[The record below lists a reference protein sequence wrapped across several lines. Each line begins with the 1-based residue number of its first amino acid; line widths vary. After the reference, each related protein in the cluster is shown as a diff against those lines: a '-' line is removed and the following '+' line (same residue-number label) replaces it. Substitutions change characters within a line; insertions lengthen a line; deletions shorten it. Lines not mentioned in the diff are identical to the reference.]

1 MPVDDTR
8 AGAGAR
14 AFVIP
19 VTVREG
25 YEAGRHALTI
35 CNACRYCEQFCPV
48 FPSMERRTSLA
59 TADLAYLANLCHNC
73 GECLYAC
80 QYAPPHEFGVN
91 VPATLAEIRTL
102 SYEDYCWPRPL
113 GAAFRRHNLL
123 TGLALAAALIVVM
136 YVSTMA
142 MNAAGLRQTSAA
154 GDFYAVVPHDVMVML
169 FGGVSCFVL
178 AALAIGCVRFWRAS
192 RPKADSTV
200 RVATAWA
207 RAIRDA
213 ATLRHLHG
221 GGVDCPSGGDRRGGW
236 RRRFH
241 HCTSY
246 GFALCFAATCV
257 AALYHS
263 AFGWHAPY
271 AYTSLPVLLGIAGGL
286 GLVVGPA
293 GLAILE
299 RQRDPALD
307 ATGRKGLDESF
318 LALLFLTS
326 FTGFALL
333 VFRHR
338 PVMGVLLIAHLGS
351 VLALFL
357 TMPYGKFVHGL
368 YRLLALAVHHREGD
382 DRSPAA

>member
-1 MPVDDTR
+1 
-8 AGAGAR
+8 
-14 AFVIP
+14 
-19 VTVREG
+19 
-25 YEAGRHALTI
+25 
-35 CNACRYCEQFCPV
+35 
-48 FPSMERRTSLA
+48 
-59 TADLAYLANLCHNC
+59 
-73 GECLYAC
+73 
-80 QYAPPHEFGVN
+80 
-91 VPATLAEIRTL
+91 
-102 SYEDYCWPRPL
+102 
-113 GAAFRRHNLL
+113 
-123 TGLALAAALIVVM
+123 M
-136 YVSTMA
+136 YVSTMV
-142 MNAAGLRQTSAA
+142 MNGAGLRQTSAA

-192 RPKADSTV
+192 RPEADSTV
-200 RVATAWA
+200 RPATAWA

-221 GGVDCPSGGDRRGGW
+221 GGVDCPSGEDTRGGW

-357 TMPYGKFVHGL
+357 THAVREIRP
-368 YRLLALAVHHREGD
+368 RALPPAGA
-382 DRSPAA
+382 RSPSSRRRRSVACRLGKADTKPLVLPPVVLLPSASCESQP